1 MTESLQLLGAAALA
15 VAGILSWPSSPRRWS
30 VKARPPA
37 GSGGGAVVK
46 VLRGRTR
53 GAGGRHL
60 VPEALELIA
69 LALGG
74 GASVPRAV
82 AEVAS
87 TLPAPLGAEL
97 GQVASGL
104 ACGEDPVQVWERTGD
119 HWAPARR
126 ALSLA
131 EAAGVAPTEALRAA
145 AADLRRDA
153 VADVEVA
160 TARLAVRLVLPLGLA
175 YLPAF
180 VLTTVVPLVLALV
193 RDLS

>member
-1 MTESLQLLGAAALA
+1 MSESVQLLCAAALA
-15 VAGILSWPSSPRRWS
+15 VAGILSWPSPPRRWS
-30 VKARPPA
+30 VTTRPPPA
-37 GSGGGAVVK
+37 SGG
-46 VLRGRTR
+46 VLGTDARRGTA
-53 GAGGRHL
+53 GGTGGRHL

-74 GASVPRAV
+74 GASVVAAV

-104 ACGEDPVQVWERTGD
+104 AGGDDPVQVWERTGD

-126 ALSLA
+126 ALGLA
-131 EAAGVAPTEALRAA
+131 EAAGVAPTEALLAA

>member
-1 MTESLQLLGAAALA
+1 MSEGLQLLGAAVLA
-15 VAGILSWPSSPRRWS
+15 VAGILSWPSRPRRWR
-30 VKARPPA
+30 VTARRPPGA
-37 GSGGGAVVK
+37 RGGERAEGGRGRAGGA
-46 VLRGRTR
+46 
-53 GAGGRHL
+53 GRHL
-60 VPEALELIA
+60 VPEALELVA

-74 GASVPRAV
+74 GASVATAV

-87 TLPAPLGAEL
+87 TLPEPLRSEL
-97 GQVASGL
+97 GEVAAGL
-104 ACGEDPVQVWERTGD
+104 AGGEDPGRVWERTGD

-126 ALSLA
+126 ALGLA
-131 EAAGVAPTEALRAA
+131 EAAGIAPTEALLAA